1 MGPPRGRG
9 EIVGAM
15 VKAAAFLRTALAM
28 SAAVQLGACA
38 AGGGLSDAS
47 CAVISATGS
56 CSLATV
62 TPTPTT
68 TPASVTM
75 LTETVTT
82 NYVGLGGS
90 RQVDERVSATG
101 VRTEEFFATTSPVTP
116 SQISVVFEPTNATFR
131 LRIQQ
136 PAGGVVADSVFDD
149 PLFRTAFGNARSPQA
164 GTPDLPNFTYL
175 QRGPTPSIPDEVV
188 TFFYENPGTR
198 TRFVTLAGFVRNTA
212 VVPTAITPGTAANQ
226 GLFTRER
233 SAFVFG
239 TPTPLSRVPTTGT
252 ASFTGGLLATAINNT
267 ELDSSPTIRSRTEWI
282 SGTATVAVNFA
293 VNSINVTLSGNFMA
307 TSDAFEGSAGGLAA
321 YNSSSAGRSF
331 AATGIASFGSDRP
344 AFSGN
349 ITSAAIGGR
358 SLPVAVG
365 ILNGSLFGSRAEEIG
380 GNFRIVGGG
389 ADQRVD
395 IIGGF
400 TGAR

>member
-1 MGPPRGRG
+1 
-9 EIVGAM
+9 
-15 VKAAAFLRTALAM
+15 
-28 SAAVQLGACA
+28 
-38 AGGGLSDAS
+38 
-47 CAVISATGS
+47 
-56 CSLATV
+56 
-62 TPTPTT
+62 
-68 TPASVTM
+68 M

-82 NYVGLGGS
+82 NYSGMGGS
-90 RQVDERVSATG
+90 RQVDERVSPTG
-101 VRTEEFFATTSPVTP
+101 VRTEEFLATTSPVTP

-149 PLFRTAFGNARSPQA
+149 PLFRTAFGGTRAPQA
-164 GTPDLPNFTYL
+164 GTPDLPNFSYL

-212 VVPTAITPGTAANQ
+212 VVPATVTAGTAATQ
-226 GLFTRER
+226 GLYTRER

-239 TPTPLSRVPTTGT
+239 TPTPASRVPTTGSGT
-252 ASFTGGLLATAINNT
+252 FNGGLLATAIYNT
-267 ELDSSPTIRSRTEWI
+267 EIDSAPSIRSRTEWI

-293 VNSINVTLSGNFMA
+293 QNSINIALSGTFTA
-307 TSDAFEGSAGGLAA
+307 TNDAFEGSTGGLAA
-321 YNSSSAGRSF
+321 YNSSNAGRSF
-331 AATGIASFGSDRP
+331 SATGVASFGSDRP
-344 AFSGN
+344 GFAGN
-349 ITSAAIGGR
+349 ISSLAVGGR
-358 SLPVAVG
+358 TVPVAVG
-365 ILNGSLFGSRAEEIG
+365 ILNGSLYGSRAEEIG